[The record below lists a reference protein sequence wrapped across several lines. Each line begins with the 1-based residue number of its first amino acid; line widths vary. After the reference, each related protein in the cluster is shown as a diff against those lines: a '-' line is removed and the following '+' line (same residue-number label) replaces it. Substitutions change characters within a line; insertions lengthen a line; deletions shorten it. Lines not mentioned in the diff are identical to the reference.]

1 MKKRILVAE
10 DNEDMALILHQ
21 LLESH
26 GHEVTLARDGV
37 ETVEMATS
45 QLPDLIIMDITLP
58 KMDGLQATSRI
69 RRNPKTQ
76 AIPILAVT
84 AKAMEG
90 DQQKCLAS
98 GCDGY
103 ISKPFTVKELR
114 GAIERL
120 LKNPRQEPQAM
131 MRRSESKPFKTR

>member
-1 MKKRILVAE
+1 VKKRILVAE

-26 GHEVTLARDGV
+26 GHEVALARDGV

-120 LKNPRQEPQAM
+120 LKNPRQGPQAM
-131 MRRSESKPFKTR
+131 MRRSESTPFKTR